1 MNHLD
6 EPRREVAAV
15 LGLPIDCLSMDEA
28 VAKIEETIANK
39 HRCFLSTPNLNFAV
53 QARKDPAFYN
63 SVLNSDMVVAD
74 GMPIVWVARLLGIPL
89 KQRVAGSSL
98 FEALANPTSEKLPR
112 ETPLRIFFF
121 GGEGDAAKQAAANI
135 QSISTGIEACGFLN
149 PGMGSIESM
158 SSAEITQQINDS
170 QADFLL
176 VALGA
181 KKGQQWIMHNREKL
195 NVPVISHLG
204 AVINFVAGNIDRAP
218 DSWQNMGLEWLW
230 RIVQEPALF
239 KRYFYDGGYFLYL
252 LLSKVFPLAIYQ
264 YVLNKM
270 PRVGPSIQIT
280 SDLID
285 NCLELGLQGS
295 ATRQNNRLLKTSC
308 QKALDEP
315 CTILNHVRINCA
327 QLDYFDSAALGT
339 LLLFKASLLEKG
351 QTLSFYN
358 VGTRIERLM
367 SLHMVRDYL
376 LN

>member
-1 MNHLD
+1 M
-6 EPRREVAAV
+6 
-15 LGLPIDCLSMDEA
+15 
-28 VAKIEETIANK
+28 
-39 HRCFLSTPNLNFAV
+39 
-53 QARKDPAFYN
+53 
-63 SVLNSDMVVAD
+63 
-74 GMPIVWVARLLGIPL
+74 
-89 KQRVAGSSL
+89 
-98 FEALANPTSEKLPR
+98 
-112 ETPLRIFFF
+112 
-121 GGEGDAAKQAAANI
+121 
-135 QSISTGIEACGFLN
+135 
-149 PGMGSIESM
+149 
-158 SSAEITQQINDS
+158 
-170 QADFLL
+170 
-176 VALGA
+176 
-181 KKGQQWIMHNREKL
+181 
-195 NVPVISHLG
+195 
-204 AVINFVAGNIDRAP
+204 
-218 DSWQNMGLEWLW
+218 
-230 RIVQEPALF
+230 
-239 KRYFYDGGYFLYL
+239 
-252 LLSKVFPLAIYQ
+252 FPLAIYQ

-339 LLLFKASLLEKG
+339 LLLFKASLSEKG

>member
-1 MNHLD
+1 
-6 EPRREVAAV
+6 VTGVQTCA
-15 LGLPIDCLSMDEA
+15 LPIS
-28 VAKIEETIANK
+28 
-39 HRCFLSTPNLNFAV
+39 
-53 QARKDPAFYN
+53 
-63 SVLNSDMVVAD
+63 
-74 GMPIVWVARLLGIPL
+74 
-89 KQRVAGSSL
+89 
-98 FEALANPTSEKLPR
+98 LANPTSEKLPH

-121 GGEGDAAKQAAANI
+121 GGEGDAAEQAAANI
-135 QSISTGIEACGFLN
+135 QSISTGMEACGFLN

-158 SSAEITQQINDS
+158 SSEEITQQINDS

-204 AVINFVAGNIDRAP
+204 AVVNFVAGNIDRAP
-218 DSWQNMGLEWLW
+218 DRWQKMGLEWLW
-230 RIVQEPALF
+230 RIVQEPGLF

-252 LLSKVFPLAIYQ
+252 LLSKVFPLVIYQ

-315 CTILNHVRINCA
+315 CTILKHVRINCA

-358 VGTRIERLM
+358 VDTRIERLM